1 MKTTAKANKTFR
13 KERAEE
19 PRKNKE
25 REKKSVKRTNL
36 PIKETLNC
44 PK

>member
-25 REKKSVKRTNL
+25 REKKVLRERTYASKRH
-36 PIKETLNC
+36 
-44 PK
+44 